1 MLRSRTAAFLITPGF
16 AQSAGDRGFSR
27 SLSKNVVRCYLSSPQ
42 VDDEVTAPPVPARER
57 RAWTLSLD
65 DVRVGVHARLHFVEF
80 LQSVWSDEDF
90 LDRAELIFG
99 ELLGNVVRHAPG
111 PVEIFCDL
119 DDDSIVL
126 HVIDSGPPLKS
137 AKRRLP
143 DDVLS
148 ERGRGLFIVAQLAS
162 DVRIEPARDHG
173 NHISVKLKL

>member
-1 MLRSRTAAFLITPGF
+1 LLLVF
-16 AQSAGDRGFSR
+16 
-27 SLSKNVVRCYLSSPQ
+27 PQ
-42 VDDEVTAPPVPARER
+42 ADDEVTTPPVPVRGR
-57 RAWTLSLD
+57 RAWTLSLE
-65 DVRVGVHARLHFVEF
+65 DVRVGVHARSHFVEF
-80 LQSVWSDEDF
+80 LHTLWSDEDF

-111 PVEIFCDL
+111 PVELFCDL
-119 DDDSIVL
+119 HPDSIVL
-126 HVIDSGPPLKS
+126 HVIDSGPPLSS

-173 NHISVKLKL
+173 NHISVKLKR